1 MMLHETTLD
10 FLPNLWR
17 KKNSNIRTC
26 PVVARDFMLAHQQ
39 KQNADQQFPIADRQK
54 QNADQQFP
62 IADQQKQNADQQFP
76 MLTGKSKMLISN
88 SQLLVS
94 KGKML
99 LSKSQLLIGKS
110 KMLISGLAVRAKTT
124 PPGQKSYKQDGLLP
138 CPVKNPARRRKIV
151 VQSYD
156 KRITRLH

>member
-1 MMLHETTLD
+1 
-10 FLPNLWR
+10 
-17 KKNSNIRTC
+17 
-26 PVVARDFMLAHQQ
+26 
-39 KQNADQQFPIADRQK
+39 
-54 QNADQQFP
+54 
-62 IADQQKQNADQQFP
+62 

-110 KMLISGLAVRAKTT
+110 KMLISSLAVRAKIT
-124 PPGQKSYKQDGLLP
+124 PSGQKSYKQDGLLP

-151 VQSYD
+151 VQSYTLI
-156 KRITRLH
+156 RISDFPGVSRLLRNRSTCFTSTGTRVHRFGCLIDRDRP